1 MFKVNSQLTKR
12 SLSNSGLSEL
22 KLLAVGDFTSTAG
35 LLLSSLEL
43 LRATLVGD
51 LTERAGS
58 SVLAGGS
65 GSGERDLS
73 VVLESIFRLVSL
85 RSGDPSSC
93 LSSS

>member
-65 GSGERDLS
+65 GSGVYYHKWLS
-73 VVLESIFRLVSL
+73 GHTVKHDWYPAVS
-85 RSGDPSSC
+85 GV
-93 LSSS
+93 